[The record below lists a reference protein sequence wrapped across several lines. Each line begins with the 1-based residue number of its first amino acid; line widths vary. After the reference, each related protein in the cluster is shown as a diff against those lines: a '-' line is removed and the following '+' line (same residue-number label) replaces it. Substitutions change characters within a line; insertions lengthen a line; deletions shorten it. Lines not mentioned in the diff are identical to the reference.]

1 LAVHQVAIIGAGP
14 AGISAALSLHDRGLR
29 PLLIDRADDVGA
41 SWRRRY
47 DRLKLNTGRP
57 FSHLPGRPYPKGTPM
72 FPTRDQVVAHLE
84 RHAHQDGIELRL
96 NTTVDRL
103 DPRPGGWLLR
113 TSAGDIDARQVVVA
127 TGYMHSPRIPDWPGR
142 AGFTGELLHSYGY
155 RNPAPYVGKQVMV
168 IGSGSSGMEIA
179 HDLATGGAAKVW
191 LTVRTPPNIMLRGGP
206 AGLPGDVIATPL
218 YHAPPRVADA
228 MARFARRRI
237 LGDLTDVGL
246 PIPEE
251 GPFSRLARR
260 GLAPTLVD
268 VDVIDAVRDGSIEI
282 VGTVEAFDGDTVSLA
297 DGRGIRPDVVICATG
312 YLHGLENLV
321 GHLGVLDERGMPVA
335 KRGEPAADG
344 LRFLGYLARPSLIGA
359 VARLSKRVAREIADE
374 LSA

>member
-1 LAVHQVAIIGAGP
+1 MHQVAIIGAGP
-14 AGISAALSLHDRGLR
+14 AGISAALSLHDRGVR
-29 PLLIDRADDVGA
+29 PLLIDRAEVGA

-72 FPTRDQVVAHLE
+72 FPTRDQVVAHLD
-84 RHAHQDGIELRL
+84 RHANQDGIELRL
-96 NTTVDRL
+96 NTAVDRL
-103 DPRPGGWLLR
+103 DARPGGWLLR
-113 TSAGDIDARQVVVA
+113 TSAGDIDARQVIVA
-127 TGYMHSPRIPDWPGR
+127 TGYMHTPHIPDWPGR
-142 AGFTGELLHSYGY
+142 DGFTGELLHSYEY
-155 RNPAPYVGKQVMV
+155 RNPTPYAGKQVMV
-168 IGSGSSGMEIA
+168 VGSGSSGMEIA
-179 HDLATGGAAKVW
+179 HDLTTGGAAKVW
-191 LTVRTPPNIMLRGGP
+191 VTVRTPPNIMLRGGP
-206 AGLPGDVIATPL
+206 GGLPGDVIATPL

-228 MARFARRRI
+228 IARFARRRL

-251 GPFSRLARR
+251 GPSSRLARL
-260 GLAPTLVD
+260 GLPPTLVD
-268 VDVIDAVRDGSIEI
+268 IDVIDAVRDGSIEI
-282 VGTVEAFDGDTVSLA
+282 VGTVEAFDGNTVSLA
-297 DGRGIRPDVVICATG
+297 GGRRIRPDVVICATG

-359 VARLSKRVAREIADE
+359 VAKLSKRVAREIAEE